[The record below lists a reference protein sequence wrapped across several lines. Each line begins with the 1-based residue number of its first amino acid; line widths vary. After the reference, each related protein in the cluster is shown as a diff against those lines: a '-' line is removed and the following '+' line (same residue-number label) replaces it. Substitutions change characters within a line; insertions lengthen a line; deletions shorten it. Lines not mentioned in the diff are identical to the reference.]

1 MTYDDFQR
9 DIHGVL
15 WLSLAIFLGVSL
27 FSYHPSDPSM
37 FFWTKADINNL
48 FGFLGSNVSY
58 ILYKMF
64 GLFAWVFVFMA
75 GNLSYQ
81 TFKSQDWGF
90 GLKQIFLYLILS
102 VILCSLSQ
110 AHFMDSIFYKNIV
123 VGGVIGNF
131 VVNFLI
137 KTLNWWGLVI
147 SLWTCLF
154 IVTLGL
160 TQKSL
165 KDLSEIIY
173 KNIKFIF
180 SKKFLRAIFFP
191 LQIIKVIFLFVLL
204 KLRALWKTGSSQISF
219 LSLKDRKKIKDNQ
232 NEEYED
238 EEYEDEEYEDEYED
252 EEEDEC
258 EEDEEYEEGGNY
270 SEDDIEKKQKLKSE
284 KKIKTRA
291 TKKKRKVKM
300 KVSIKR
306 KLGHWTLPKI
316 SILSD
321 PPLTR
326 ERVTPQEIE
335 EKSALLKQKLEQ
347 FNVSGEIVNA
357 FPGPAVTL
365 FEFKPDINVRVSRI
379 TDLADDLSLALSSE
393 SVRIIAPIPG
403 RNVVGIETSNLTRE
417 TVYLKDIIAD
427 KKFWTEDCYLPVSL
441 GQDVGGFSNIVDLR
455 KIPHM
460 LVAGSTGSGKSV
472 FTVSVLCSF
481 IFRHTPDSLRLILV
495 DPKQVDLAIFDNIPH
510 LLTPVIRDPKKAVR
524 VLNWAIKE
532 MEKRYRSMS
541 QFNARGL
548 EAFNSHVKKFSE
560 KQILEHF
567 QFNQDCP
574 KRESYYYEEQPYIAI
589 IVEEFADLMAVDKS
603 NVEQAVV
610 RLAQMARACGIHLI
624 LAMQSPRKDV
634 VTGLIKTNIPG
645 RASFKVASKTD
656 SRIILDEGGAERL
669 LTRGDMLF
677 LAPGIS
683 KPKRYHGPWLPDEDI
698 TDLINFWKG
707 QGDPLYDE
715 QAMQFLN
722 GQSEERNNSAS
733 SFDNDDKDERYDE
746 ILEAVSEMKI
756 VSASLLQ
763 RKFRLGYPRAARMI
777 ELFEQAGIVGPP
789 QGSKPRQVLANNPE
803 AEV

>member
-1 MTYDDFQR
+1 MTYADFQR
-9 DIHGVL
+9 DIRGVL
-15 WLSLAIFLGVSL
+15 WLSFTIFLGVSL
-27 FSYHPSDPSM
+27 FSYHPKDPSM
-37 FFWTKADINNL
+37 LFWTNASIHNL
-48 FGFLGSNVSY
+48 FGFLGSTVAY
-58 ILYKMF
+58 MLYKMF
-64 GLFAWVFVFMA
+64 GLFSWVFVLMA
-75 GNLSYQ
+75 GNLSYK
-81 TFKSQDWGF
+81 TFRSQQVAFDF
-90 GLKQIFLYLILS
+90 KLAFLYLSLS

-123 VGGVIGNF
+123 VGGAVGSF
-131 VVNFLI
+131 VVNSLI

-147 SLWTCLF
+147 SLWAGLF

-160 TQKSL
+160 TKKSL
-165 KDLSEIIY
+165 KHLSGILW
-173 KNIKFIF
+173 KGVTFIF
-180 SKKFLRAIFFP
+180 SKTFFQTVFLPLRWTKIVCLFF
-191 LQIIKVIFLFVLL
+191 LL
-204 KLRALWKTGSSQISF
+204 KARALWKTGSTQISS
-219 LSLKDRKKIKDNQ
+219 LSAKEL
-232 NEEYED
+232 EEDAND
-238 EEYEDEEYEDEYED
+238 EQL
-252 EEEDEC
+252 EEEG
-258 EEDEEYEEGGNY
+258 EEEEEEEGEEEEEEWEEE
-270 SEDDIEKKQKLKSE
+270 SEGDDEVLVAKPS
-284 KKIKTRA
+284 
-291 TKKKRKVKM
+291 KKKRKVKM
-300 KVSIKR
+300 KVSVKR

-321 PPLTR
+321 PPLIR
-326 ERVTPQEIE
+326 EKVTPAEIK
-335 EKSALLKQKLEQ
+335 EKAALLKQKLEQ

-357 FPGPAVTL
+357 LPGPAVTL
-365 FEFKPDINVRVSRI
+365 FEFKPNINVRVSRI

-403 RNVVGIETSNLTRE
+403 RNVVGIETSNVSRE
-417 TVYLKDIIAD
+417 TVYLKDIVAD
-427 KKFWTEDCYLPVSL
+427 KKFWTEDSYLPISL
-441 GQDVGGFSNIVDLR
+441 GRDVGGFPNTVDLR

-472 FTVSVLCSF
+472 FTVSTLCSF
-481 IFRHTPDSLRLILV
+481 IFRHTPDSLKLILV
-495 DPKQVDLAIFDNIPH
+495 DPKQVDLTIFDDIPH

-548 EAFNSHVKKFSE
+548 DAFNSHVKKFSE
-560 KQILEHF
+560 KQILKHF
-567 QFNQDCP
+567 EFNQDCA
-574 KRESYYYEEQPYIAI
+574 KRESYYYEEQPYIVI
-589 IVEEFADLMAVDKS
+589 VVEEFADLMAVDKS

-645 RASFKVASKTD
+645 RVSFKVASKTD

-698 TDLINFWKG
+698 SKLINFWKN

-715 QAMQFLN
+715 KAMQFLN
-722 GQSEERNNSAS
+722 GKSEEHKEGFSMGDA
-733 SFDNDDKDERYDE
+733 DEQDERYEE
-746 ILEAVSEMKI
+746 ILQAVSSMKM

-789 QGSKPRQVLANNPE
+789 QGSKPRQVLANNPDAE
-803 AEV
+803 A

>member
-1 MTYDDFQR
+1 MTYSDFQR
-9 DIHGVL
+9 DIRGVL
-15 WLSLAIFLGVSL
+15 WLSLAVFLGISL
-27 FSYHPSDPSM
+27 FSYHPKDPSL
-37 FFWTKADINNL
+37 FFWTEASIHNL
-48 FGFLGSNVSY
+48 FGFLGSTVSY
-58 ILYKMF
+58 MLYKMF
-64 GLFAWVFVFMA
+64 GLFSWVFVFMA
-75 GNLSYQ
+75 GSLSYQ
-81 TFKSQDWGF
+81 TFRSRPWGF
-90 GLKQIFLYLILS
+90 GLKSVLLYIGLS

-110 AHFMDSIFYKNIV
+110 AYFIDNLFYKDIV
-123 VGGVIGNF
+123 VGGFIGSF
-131 VVNFLI
+131 VVSSLI

-147 SLWTCLF
+147 SLWASFF
-154 IVTLGL
+154 IVILGL
-160 TQKSL
+160 TEKSL
-165 KDLSEIIY
+165 KNLSGIFW
-173 KNIKFIF
+173 KNLKFIF
-180 SKKFLRAIFFP
+180 SKKFFYTLFLP
-191 LQIIKVIFLFVLL
+191 LHLL
-204 KLRALWKTGSSQISF
+204 KFFCLFLLLRGKALWKTGSTQ
-219 LSLKDRKKIKDNQ
+219 LSSLPLKRNSKKLEEKEEGLEAAEDA
-232 NEEYED
+232 EEYE
-238 EEYEDEEYEDEYED
+238 EEYEEKY
-252 EEEDEC
+252 EEEDEA
-258 EEDEEYEEGGNY
+258 EEYEGEGDG
-270 SEDDIEKKQKLKSE
+270 EQKTEKRLNAKP
-284 KKIKTRA
+284 
-291 TKKKRKVKM
+291 TKKRRKVKM

-306 KLGHWTLPKI
+306 KLGHWTLPKL
-316 SILSD
+316 SLLSD
-321 PPLTR
+321 PPIIR
-326 ERVTPQEIE
+326 EKVTSKEIE

-357 FPGPAVTL
+357 LPGPAVTL

-427 KKFWTEDCYLPVSL
+427 KKFWTDDCYLPISL
-441 GQDVGGFSNIVDLR
+441 GRDVGGFAKTVDLR

-481 IFRHTPDSLRLILV
+481 IFKHTPDSLKLILV

-548 EAFNSHVKKFSE
+548 EGFNSQVKKFSE

-567 QFNQDCP
+567 EFNQDCS
-574 KRESYYYEEQPYIAI
+574 KRESYYYEEQPFIVI
-589 IVEEFADLMAVDKS
+589 VVEEFADLMAVDKA

-677 LAPGIS
+677 LSPGLS
-683 KPKRYHGPWLPDEDI
+683 KPKRHHGPWLPDEDI
-698 TDLINFWKG
+698 TALIDFWKD

-715 QAMQFLN
+715 QAMQFLSGKSEG
-722 GQSEERNNSAS
+722 GQNANFSSSDNEEQ
-733 SFDNDDKDERYDE
+733 DERYEE
-746 ILEAVSEMKI
+746 ILEAVTNMKM

-777 ELFEQAGIVGPP
+777 ELFEEAGIVGPP

-803 AEV
+803 AGA

>member
-1 MTYDDFQR
+1 
-9 DIHGVL
+9 
-15 WLSLAIFLGVSL
+15 
-27 FSYHPSDPSM
+27 M
-37 FFWTKADINNL
+37 FFWTEAAINNL
-48 FGFLGSNVSY
+48 FGFLGSTVSY
-58 ILYKMF
+58 MLYKMF

-81 TFKSQDWGF
+81 TFRSQPWSFGF
-90 GLKQIFLYLILS
+90 KPVLLYISLS
-102 VILCSLSQ
+102 IILCSLSQ
-110 AHFMDSIFYKNIV
+110 AYFMNSIFYKNIV
-123 VGGVIGNF
+123 VGGVIGHF
-131 VVNFLI
+131 IVSSLI

-147 SLWTCLF
+147 SLWVGFF

-165 KDLSEIIY
+165 KNLSDILW

-180 SKKFLRAIFFP
+180 SQKFLQALFLP
-191 LQIIKVIFLFVLL
+191 LRWIKFICLFLLL
-204 KLRALWKTGSSQISF
+204 RGRALWKTGSVQVSS
-219 LSLKDRKKIKDNQ
+219 LSLKESAEVAN
-232 NEEYED
+232 NEEW
-238 EEYEDEEYEDEYED
+238 
-252 EEEDEC
+252 EEEL
-258 EEDEEYEEGGNY
+258 EEDSEEDSEEGA
-270 SEDDIEKKQKLKSE
+270 EDQEWENKEETTAKLF
-284 KKIKTRA
+284 
-291 TKKKRKVKM
+291 KKKRKVKM

-306 KLGHWTLPKI
+306 KLGYWTLPKL

-321 PPLTR
+321 PPLMR
-326 ERVTPQEIE
+326 EKVTSKEIE
-335 EKSALLKQKLEQ
+335 EKSGLLKQKLEQ

-427 KKFWTEDCYLPVSL
+427 KNFWTEDCYLPVSL

-541 QFNARGL
+541 QFNSRGL
-548 EAFNSHVKKFSE
+548 EAFNTHVKKFSE

-574 KRESYYYEEQPYIAI
+574 KRENYYYEEQPYIAI
-589 IVEEFADLMAVDKS
+589 VVEEFADLMAVDKS

-645 RASFKVASKTD
+645 RVSFKVASKTD

-698 TDLINFWKG
+698 TALINFWKD

-715 QAMQFLN
+715 QAMQFLS
-722 GQSEERNNSAS
+722 GKSEEKSSAFS
-733 SFDNDDKDERYDE
+733 SVDNDEQDERYEE
-746 ILEAVSEMKI
+746 ILEAVSAMKM

-777 ELFEQAGIVGPP
+777 ELFEEAGIVGPP

-803 AEV
+803 AGV